1 METYERYKQVI
12 DTWEFHGT
20 EHYYKCTSGA
30 LITDGAKWL
39 CDSFEC
45 YWLIDFL
52 AGIIKKKSLTD
63 YFMVATITVTKGTSW
78 NKANIKIT
86 DGNYKLLAST
96 CVASTDMPEG
106 EYALWI
112 ANGNDLIMYL
122 STEH

>member
-1 METYERYKQVI
+1 METYERYKQAI

-20 EHYYKCTSGA
+20 EHYYKCGSGA

-39 CDSFEC
+39 CDSFKC
-45 YWLIDFL
+45 YWLIDL
-52 AGIIKKKSLTD
+52 LTKIIKNTVLKE
-63 YFMVATITVTKGTSW
+63 YRMIATITVTKGSSY
-78 NKANIKIT
+78 NRVDIKIT

-96 CVASTDMPEG
+96 WASSTAIPEG

-112 ANGNDLIMYL
+112 ANGKDLIMYL